1 MKILLTGASGFI
13 GGHLLTQLT
22 NNLGYDSVIALTNKE
37 IPNTNCIL
45 YEKIQKFG
53 LEKNYFDEIT
63 HIIHAGAFTP
73 KDAQQANDIDR
84 CFGNIEYTKELVSYD
99 YKKLEKFINLSTLDV
114 YEATSAVLSEKSK
127 IQPVSL
133 YGSSKLY
140 CEAMVKAFTEQ
151 RNINCINLR
160 IGHVYGPGEEKYK
173 KVLPIGMKNILEGKP
188 LELWGEGNDLRSF
201 IFIQDVVQA
210 IINSLEVSVQTM
222 DINVVS
228 GVSVSIKEL
237 LEKMI
242 EVSGEN
248 IKINKRESNYE
259 KRDLVFDNSLLLS
272 TILEKE
278 TDLLEGLKIEYKY
291 MKDKY
296 ENNIRS

>member
-1 MKILLTGASGFI
+1 
-13 GGHLLTQLT
+13 
-22 NNLGYDSVIALTNKE
+22 
-37 IPNTNCIL
+37 
-45 YEKIQKFG
+45 
-53 LEKNYFDEIT
+53 
-63 HIIHAGAFTP
+63 
-73 KDAQQANDIDR
+73 
-84 CFGNIEYTKELVSYD
+84 
-99 YKKLEKFINLSTLDV
+99 
-114 YEATSAVLSEKSK
+114 
-127 IQPVSL
+127 
-133 YGSSKLY
+133 
-140 CEAMVKAFTEQ
+140 
-151 RNINCINLR
+151 
-160 IGHVYGPGEEKYK
+160 
-173 KVLPIGMKNILEGKP
+173 MKNILEGKP

-210 IINSLEVSVQTM
+210 IINSLEASVQTM

-248 IKINKRESNYE
+248 IKINKKESNYE